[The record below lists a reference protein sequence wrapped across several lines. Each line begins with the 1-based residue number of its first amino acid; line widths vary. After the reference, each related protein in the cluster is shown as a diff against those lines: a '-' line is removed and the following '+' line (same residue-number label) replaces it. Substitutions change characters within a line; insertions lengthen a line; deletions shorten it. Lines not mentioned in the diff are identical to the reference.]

1 MRHWAIIAGGAPP
14 NSVDDRSAPA
24 DLATGSSLIDN
35 GRKAG
40 AARGVSRRNPEIAA
54 MRTALLTILALG
66 SWAGEPSPPAPA
78 KQFPANTP
86 PASQPAAPGAWLG
99 IGLDEV
105 DEVLAYHLDLTNDL
119 GVLVSEVSP
128 ASPATG
134 MGLVRFDVI
143 TAIDGQPMYTP
154 RAVRAAIA
162 GKKPGDNVAIS
173 VRRGAKTVEVKGA
186 LAPRPPEADR
196 PRLPG
201 MRGFDPEELRRM
213 FEAHRGPRPDGQPN
227 RGRITTPD
235 GGVMEWNIEED
246 KDGGTAF

>member
-1 MRHWAIIAGGAPP
+1 
-14 NSVDDRSAPA
+14 
-24 DLATGSSLIDN
+24 
-35 GRKAG
+35 
-40 AARGVSRRNPEIAA
+40 

-66 SWAGEPSPPAPA
+66 TWAGEPNLPAPT
-78 KQFPANTP
+78 KQP
-86 PASQPAAPGAWLG
+86 PTSQPAAPGAWLG

-105 DEVLAYHLDLTNDL
+105 DEALAYHLDLTNDL

-128 ASPATG
+128 ASPAAG

-162 GKKPGDNVAIS
+162 GKKPGDNVAIT